1 MDLLLRYEIWLI
13 TAVIFVAV
21 DVLLSLAFILLAF
34 GIGAATTGASLFW
47 DDSLNLPYTTDWESL
62 ITFFGIFSLCTLL
75 PLRILIK
82 RLQSKGDIADINKY

>member
-13 TAVIFVAV
+13 AAVIFVAV
-21 DVLLSLAFILLAF
+21 DVLIGLDFILLAF

-47 DDSLNLPYTTDWESL
+47 RDSINLPYTTDWESL

-75 PLRILIK
+75 PLRILLK
-82 RLQSKGDIADINKY
+82 RSQSKDGMADINKY